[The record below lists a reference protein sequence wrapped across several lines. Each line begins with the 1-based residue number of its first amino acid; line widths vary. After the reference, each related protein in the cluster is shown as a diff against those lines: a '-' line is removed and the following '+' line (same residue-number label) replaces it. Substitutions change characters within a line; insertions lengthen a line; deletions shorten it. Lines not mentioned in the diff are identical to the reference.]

1 MRIAVTRANIRR
13 MPGVLVAI
21 ALAIGIAA
29 CDRAPEKSAAA
40 KPELIPTPPAVGA
53 PPANPAPVLPPPAAT
68 VMPPSGSESTASAPD
83 KAKPE
88 QGTPVDSGSAKPDP
102 GQTAQGSDPTAK
114 QPMSKEEESTAMPKP
129 GQANDHS
136 TTATDAKQ

>member
-1 MRIAVTRANIRR
+1 MRIAATSANVRR
-13 MPGVLVAI
+13 MPVALTAI

-29 CDRAPEKSAAA
+29 CDRAPDKSASA

-53 PPANPAPVLPPPAAT
+53 PPANPAPVMPPPAAT
-68 VMPPSGSESTASAPD
+68 AISASGSESTVSTPE
-83 KAKPE
+83 KAKVE

-102 GQTAQGSDPTAK
+102 GQTAQGGDPTAK
-114 QPMSKEEESTAMPKP
+114 QPLSKEEESTAMPKP

-136 TTATDAKQ
+136 TTATDGKQ